1 METSSLKTQA
11 VFYMEIDW
19 KLCYTLGK
27 RFHKG
32 ENK

>member
-1 METSSLKTQA
+1 MEANSLKAQA
-11 VFYMEIDW
+11 VFIW